1 MNETMV
7 TVVGNVATTPVFREV
22 PTGAL
27 TRFRVAVTA
36 RRWDREKQMWLDGHT
51 NFFTVLA
58 WRSLAQNLAASLSV
72 GEPVVVQ
79 GRLRVR
85 EEERGG
91 QHWTSVDIDAVAVG
105 HDMARGTSAFRRVR
119 RTTEDG
125 RSAAA
130 AEAVGRSGAP
140 GDPVDSLFLT
150 DESTAAAPDV
160 GVMGGQD
167 ESTSGRGAPAAAESA
182 AESAAPGAAESA
194 APGAAESAAPVGKRA
209 ATRPRRKTAGA
220 AVG

>member
-27 TRFRVAVTA
+27 TRFRLAVTA

-119 RTTEDG
+119 RTSEDA
-125 RSAAA
+125 RTAAAAEA
-130 AEAVGRSGAP
+130 AEAVGRPGGP

-150 DESTAAAPDV
+150 DESAGAAPDV
-160 GVMGGQD
+160 GVMSSQD
-167 ESTSGRGAPAAAESA
+167 EPPAGQG
-182 AESAAPGAAESA
+182 APGAAQSA
-194 APGAAESAAPVGKRA
+194 APAGKRA
-209 ATRPRRKTAGA
+209 AARPRRKAAGA

>member
-1 MNETMV
+1 MNETLV

-27 TRFRVAVTA
+27 TRFRLAVTA

-119 RTTEDG
+119 RTAEDG

-130 AEAVGRSGAP
+130 AEAAGHSGGP
-140 GDPVDSLFLT
+140 GDPVGSLFLT
-150 DESTAAAPDV
+150 DPTADPTAASTTAPTADEP
-160 GVMGGQD
+160 MGA
-167 ESTSGRGAPAAAESA
+167 APAAEVTGGQEGARASRGASVA
-182 AESAAPGAAESA
+182 AGSAAPA
-194 APGAAESAAPVGKRA
+194 GKRPA
-209 ATRPRRKTAGA
+209 ARPRRKTAGVA
-220 AVG
+220 AG